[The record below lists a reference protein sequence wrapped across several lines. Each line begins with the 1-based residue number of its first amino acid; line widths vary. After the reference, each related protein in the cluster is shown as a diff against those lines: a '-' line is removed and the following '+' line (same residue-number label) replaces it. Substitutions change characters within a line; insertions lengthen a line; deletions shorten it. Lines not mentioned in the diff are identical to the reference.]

1 MSAPPPPRLAL
12 VTGGCRRIGAAI
24 AARLAQDG
32 YALALHAGHDVA
44 PEPALAGAIA
54 AAGAPWRVFAADFA
68 DGAAVAGLM
77 PRVIDHFG
85 RAPDLLI
92 NNAARFEWDSPETVS
107 LPAMLAHHAVNC
119 AAPAVLIRALA
130 ESASAARPA
139 TAVNILDQ
147 RVAQPHSD
155 QLSYTLSKLALA
167 ELTMIL
173 ARHYAPAVR
182 VVAVAPGLTVPTAE
196 YGAEQMA
203 RLAQAMPLDRLATPA
218 DIADAVAYLVGA
230 RAVTGQ
236 TIFVDGGAHLCR
248 YERDF
253 LFLESGFTP
262 TA

>member
-1 MSAPPPPRLAL
+1 MSGPAPAKLAL

-24 AARLAQDG
+24 AARLALEG
-32 YALALHAGHDVA
+32 FALALHASHDVA
-44 PEPALAGAIA
+44 PEPELAEAIA
-54 AAGAPWRVFAADFA
+54 ASGVAWHMFPADFA
-68 DGAAVAGLM
+68 DGAAVDRLM

-85 RAPDLLI
+85 HAPELLV
-92 NNAARFEWDSPETVS
+92 NNAARFAWDSPETVS
-107 LPAMLAHHAVNC
+107 LPAMLDHYAVNC

-130 ESASAARPA
+130 ETASAERPA

-147 RVAQPHSD
+147 RIAQPNSD

-167 ELTMIL
+167 ELTTIL
-173 ARHYAPAVR
+173 ARHHAPAVR
-182 VVAVAPGLTVPTAE
+182 VVAVAPGLTLPTAD
-196 YGAEQMA
+196 YGAEQMT
-203 RLAQAMPLDRLATPA
+203 RLASAMPLDRLATPA

-253 LFLESGFTP
+253 LFLDR
-262 TA
+262 